1 MKSLKRFFLVIGV
14 LSILLLA
21 VKADIYADSV
31 ITDQTASHLITKE
44 EKLLKDSLNNSD
56 TTNEKKRLSIIRKST
71 FEEYVS
77 KRLPF
82 ITDVDLKQFG
92 YDLFYRPPS
101 TFAPVTNIPISPDYI
116 VGPGDEIRI
125 TIWGRVEGQWS
136 VVISRDGTIVL
147 PKIGVIGVAGLTF
160 KELKDLLYKEFS
172 RYYKGFEI
180 NVSLG
185 VLKSIRVYVVGNAK
199 HPGAYTISSLS
210 TLINALFEAGGPSK
224 TGTMRDIQVKRSG
237 KTVIHFDMYD
247 FLLKGDKTK
256 DIRLMPE
263 DVIFIPPV
271 GPLVALAGM
280 VKNPAIYE
288 LKSETTLAELI
299 NMAGGLND
307 IAFEGRVSFG
317 RITKNRHYITEDYA
331 LNEALNFK
339 VKGGDIIVIYP
350 ITDEVRKVRI
360 AGAVNKPGEYGYREG
375 MTIKE
380 LISMAGGLKYYA
392 YSEEA
397 ELTRV
402 YPSSKG
408 PITKKIKINLKKAL
422 DGDPVSNIKLE
433 QDDYIFIRA
442 VPEWDLYKT
451 VTISG
456 EVKFPGIYTIK
467 KGEKLSDLI
476 ERAGGFTKR
485 AYLKGAV
492 FTRNRV
498 RKLQQ
503 MQIDEMIDRL
513 ERELF
518 STGTAQIATASSPD
532 EAKMMQMELQQK
544 KQFIQR
550 LRNIKAK
557 GRITIRLAPPDQL
570 KGTPY
575 DIELEDGDSIYVP
588 TDPGTVQVIG
598 SVYNQAAF
606 VYQPEKNYK
615 YYIGLAGGYTKNAD
629 IDNVYILKAD
639 GSAVRLNSKQKGLVW
654 NKDRFRWEFG
664 GAELKVESGDTIVV
678 PEKLERIAWM
688 RNVKDITQILYQIA
702 VTAGVLIAAF

>member
-21 VKADIYADSV
+21 VKADIYADSA

-263 DVIFIPPV
+263 DVIFIAPA

-550 LRNIKAK
+550 LRN
-557 GRITIRLAPPDQL
+557 
-570 KGTPY
+570 
-575 DIELEDGDSIYVP
+575 
-588 TDPGTVQVIG
+588 
-598 SVYNQAAF
+598 
-606 VYQPEKNYK
+606 
-615 YYIGLAGGYTKNAD
+615 
-629 IDNVYILKAD
+629 
-639 GSAVRLNSKQKGLVW
+639 
-654 NKDRFRWEFG
+654 
-664 GAELKVESGDTIVV
+664 
-678 PEKLERIAWM
+678 M
-688 RNVKDITQILYQIA
+688 
-702 VTAGVLIAAF
+702 